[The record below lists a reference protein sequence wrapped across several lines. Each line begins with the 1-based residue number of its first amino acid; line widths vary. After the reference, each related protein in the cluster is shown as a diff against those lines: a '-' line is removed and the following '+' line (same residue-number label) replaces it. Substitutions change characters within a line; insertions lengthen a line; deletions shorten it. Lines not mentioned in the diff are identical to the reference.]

1 MVIKVR
7 AQKIKCQANTAH
19 GITKS
24 YMSMGNDVMIIK
36 KQQVFFSFLV
46 KTKNV
51 KSDNNQQ
58 TNQLAPAPTKATKK
72 P

>member
-1 MVIKVR
+1 
-7 AQKIKCQANTAH
+7 
-19 GITKS
+19 
-24 YMSMGNDVMIIK
+24 MSMGNDVMIIK

-58 TNQLAPAPTKATKK
+58 TNQLAPAQTKATKK